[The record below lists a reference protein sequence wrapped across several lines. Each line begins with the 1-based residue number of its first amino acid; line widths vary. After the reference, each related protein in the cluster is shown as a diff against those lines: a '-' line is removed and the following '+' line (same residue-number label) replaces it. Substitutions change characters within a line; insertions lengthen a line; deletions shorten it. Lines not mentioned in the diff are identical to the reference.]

1 MVDDEQLLS
10 LLAVA
15 QYGSI
20 SAAADH
26 LNRGQSAI
34 SERLRKLTEEV
45 GEPLYTREINGVSLT
60 QVGARLIPDIER
72 LRRVL
77 RDIDSVIKRRKTL
90 AEGNLNI
97 VSTSLI
103 TNYFLIPYLSRFRL
117 EYPHINLHIK
127 SGERYMHDVA
137 AGDVDL
143 FFYEGNSDI
152 PELPDYFDSIPWQD
166 NEIVL
171 VTPLNHSLAQRTDLT
186 FEEIK
191 DYSIIWRE
199 PGSGVRN
206 AVEKEFKKRN
216 IILERY
222 IEVADIESVGSL
234 VSANLGVG
242 FMSKKVLTLRSDW
255 KVSTATLETHE
266 MICLNFMAA
275 PLPGRRSRI
284 LDKFLEWIQDPA
296 KTT

>member
-20 SAAADH
+20 SAAAEH

-34 SERLRKLTEEV
+34 SERLRKLTDQV
-45 GEPLYTREINGVSLT
+45 GEPLYTREVNGVKLT
-60 QVGARLIPDIER
+60 PAGASLIPDIER

-77 RDIDSVIKRRKTL
+77 RDIDSVINRRKTFS
-90 AEGNLNI
+90 EGNLNI

-103 TNYFLIPYLSRFRL
+103 TNYFLVPYLSQFRC
-117 EYPHINLHIK
+117 EYPQINLHIK
-127 SGERYMHDVA
+127 SGERYLHDVA
-137 AGDVDL
+137 AGEVDL
-143 FFYEGNSDI
+143 FFYEGNSDT
-152 PELPDYFDSIPWQD
+152 PELPDYFKSVPWMD

-171 VTPLNHSLAQRTDLT
+171 VTPLHHPLAQRTELT
-186 FEEIK
+186 FDEIK
-191 DYSIIWRE
+191 DFPIIWRE

-216 IILERY
+216 ITVERY

-234 VSANLGVG
+234 VNANLGVG
-242 FMSKKVLTLRSDW
+242 FMSKKVLTIRTDW
-255 KVSTATLETHE
+255 QVSSATLETHG
-266 MICLNFMAA
+266 MIHLNFMAA
-275 PLPGRRSRI
+275 PLPSRRSRI
-284 LDKFLEWIQDPA
+284 LDEFLTWIQNQ
-296 KTT
+296 TEIS